1 VGTVGIGNGVGV
13 AVGSVGVTRG
23 TLGVGTG
30 RGGRVGRAVPDA
42 VGVGEGPD
50 PLGLG
55 PADGVAPGRGYVELA
70 WSRDASR
77 VTSGESGARVCGL
90 SAR

>member
-1 VGTVGIGNGVGV
+1 VGKVGIGNGVGV
-13 AVGSVGVTRG
+13 AVGSVGVTTGR
-23 TLGVGTG
+23 LGVGTG
-30 RGGRVGRAVPDA
+30 RVGSGIPDPL
-42 VGVGEGPD
+42 GVGAGPD

-55 PADGVAPGRGYVELA
+55 PPDGVAAGRGGAELD

-77 VTSGESGARVCGL
+77 VMSGESGASACGL